1 MENPSSP
8 KTPNA
13 QKAASDATIAMQLQQ
28 FLDEWYYRIIY
39 SSVGRAWTRHRAT
52 SLLLDM
58 FQLIGFDL
66 SPEDTE
72 KMVQLEDDA
81 SFINM
86 VVEKM
91 PAVLRE
97 QFESVALQLQ
107 TVLHEAT
114 RIRGAAEEGEAA
126 VAELFEEAG
135 SDRGGLT
142 SQVMKASVI
151 YAAQEVQKYRK
162 VHTTWRKNTDARID
176 RLLLASEEAE
186 HANQNLLA
194 IESQLSAYKD
204 DHKTKGKGMLMK
216 MAEGKE
222 SALLH
227 SAFSSWHG
235 YVEKVHAENGIRKKF
250 EDEIKNLEKKL
261 FQYKEAQIANVRG
274 VVGRFHMA
282 DTQALIAQIF
292 KIWVDD
298 VAEHKRDGDT
308 AASMKAMQEKMGALE
323 SAQKAK
329 AGQFMTRMA
338 AGNEASLKNLCLE
351 AWIKF
356 HEDYAK
362 NKEFEDQ
369 VRQQE
374 AAFKAHM
381 DAKKDEA
388 KAVLDRM
395 SASSETGLL
404 ALMMQHWVQLYMDEK
419 KSKELEYQLQQSQGK
434 FKSLNDRQKAG
445 ASNMQGRVNEQM
457 NANLTMRCLSAWLVE
472 TKVYRVESHYKAK
485 YESKRRQLQGVQ
497 NLFKS
502 FAMQLEQNLGQDDDS
517 SSRTDRGSKHRS
529 KKSQKEAKGGEGM
542 TKGGEGTVSL
552 PDIHQRPAM

>member
-1 MENPSSP
+1 MDRSGSKSP
-8 KTPNA
+8 KAT
-13 QKAASDATIAMQLQQ
+13 AASDATISLQLQQ

-39 SSVGRAWTRHRAT
+39 SSIGRAWTRHQGT
-52 SLLLDM
+52 QLLVDM
-58 FQLIGFDL
+58 FQLIGFEFSAQEIQML
-66 SPEDTE
+66 
-72 KMVQLEDDA
+72 VAFEDDA
-81 SFINM
+81 SFISM

-91 PAVLRE
+91 PAMMRE
-97 QFESVALQLQ
+97 QFEGVALQLQ
-107 TVLHEAT
+107 TVLHEAC
-114 RIRGAAEEGEAA
+114 RIRNAAEEGEAS
-126 VAELFEEAG
+126 VAELFEESG

-142 SQVMKASVI
+142 QQVMKSAVI

-162 VHTTWRKNTDARID
+162 VHTTWRKNTDTRID

-194 IESQLSAYKD
+194 IESQLAMYQDES
-204 DHKTKGKGMLMK
+204 KTKGKGMLLK

-227 SAFSSWHG
+227 SVFSSWHG
-235 YVEKVHAENGIRKKF
+235 YIEKVHAENGIRKQF
-250 EDEIKNLEKKL
+250 EDQIKNLEKKL
-261 FQYKEAQIANVRG
+261 FQFKEAQIANVRG

-282 DTQALIAQIF
+282 DGEALLATVF

-298 VAEHKRDGDT
+298 VAEHKKDGDT
-308 AASMKAMQEKMGALE
+308 HAALMEMQAKMNALE

-338 AGNEASLKNLCLE
+338 AGNEESLKNLCLE

-356 HEDYAK
+356 HGDYAK

-369 VRQQE
+369 VRAQE

-395 SASSETGLL
+395 SASSDTGLMS
-404 ALMMQHWVQLYMDEK
+404 LMMQNWVQYYQDEK
-419 KSKELEYQLQQSQGK
+419 KSKELEYALSQNDGR

-457 NANLTMRCLSAWLVE
+457 NSNLMMRCMSAWLIE
-472 TKVYRVESHYKAK
+472 TKVYRVETHYKAK

-517 SSRTDRGSKHRS
+517 SSRTDRGSKHR
-529 KKSQKEAKGGEGM
+529 KKEKSSGM

-552 PDIHQRPAM
+552 PDIHQRSAM